1 LFDVVAAMSGGRTK
15 INYEAQAAIEFMQAA
30 GGQLN
35 RAYSYDIVEAG
46 SVLQIATQSLLR
58 SVVDGLQAG
67 ETYATVSR
75 RFHRTLVELFV
86 EITLRASLETG
97 IKTVAISGGVFQ
109 NQLLFSNLVPALD
122 RAGFSVLTH
131 ALSPTNDGCVSLGQA
146 MIGRYHLEKN

>member
-1 LFDVVAAMSGGRTK
+1 MSGGRTK
-15 INYEAQAAIEFMQAA
+15 VNYEAQAAIEFMQAA

-35 RAYSYDIVEAG
+35 RAYSCDIVEAC

-58 SVVDGLQAG
+58 SVVAGLQNG
-67 ETYATVSR
+67 ETFGTVSQ

-86 EITLRASLETG
+86 EITQRASLETG

-122 RAGFSVLTH
+122 KAGFTVLTH

-146 MIGRYHLEKN
+146 LIGRYHLEKN